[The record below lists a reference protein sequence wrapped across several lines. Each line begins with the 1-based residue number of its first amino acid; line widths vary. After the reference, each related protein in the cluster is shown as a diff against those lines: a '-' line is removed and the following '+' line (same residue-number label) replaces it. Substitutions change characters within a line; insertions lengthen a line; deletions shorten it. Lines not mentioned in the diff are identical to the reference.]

1 MDKRI
6 ARYITDS
13 IEKDLIELRYQPQFE
28 YCGEGDFR
36 ILGVEALLRP
46 DATICH
52 VDKLL
57 ATAIKSKQIAELG
70 YWLLRKAL
78 MQLRDWRDRNIVT
91 STFSMSVNVAAEQL
105 RDKNFCQKVTEILY
119 DCEIEP
125 EQLTLE
131 LTETSMIDD
140 INIIKINRL
149 TNLGVNVSIDDFG
162 TGYSSLARLKLLP
175 VSEIK
180 VDKMFVDDITKTEQ
194 DVALITAIYQL
205 THALNK
211 FTVVEGVESNCQYL
225 LLREIGFT
233 CFQGFYFSDAVPA
246 KELEEMVTL
255 VNSLHCQSYQ
265 M

>member
-6 ARYITDS
+6 ARYISDG

-28 YCGEGDFR
+28 YCGEGEFR

-46 DATICH
+46 DMNICH
-52 VDKLL
+52 VEKLL
-57 ATAIKSKQIAELG
+57 ATAAKSGQMLELG
-70 YWLLRKAL
+70 YWVLRKSL

-105 RDKNFCQKVTEILY
+105 QDKDFCQTVMGILY

-125 EQLTLE
+125 DQLTLE

-140 INIIKINRL
+140 TNIVKINRM
-149 TNLGVNVSIDDFG
+149 TNLGVSISIDDFG

-175 VSEIK
+175 VAEIK
-180 VDKMFVDDITKTEQ
+180 VDKMFVDDITKTNQ

-225 LLREIGFT
+225 LLRDIGFT
-233 CFQGFYFSDAVPA
+233 CFQGFYFSEAVPP
-246 KELEEMVTL
+246 KELEEIVTL
-255 VNSLHCQSYQ
+255 VNFLHCQSNQ
-265 M
+265 R

>member
-1 MDKRI
+1 MDKIIKQYI
-6 ARYITDS
+6 ADTIK
-13 IEKDLIELRYQPQFE
+13 KDLVEIKYQPQFE

-36 ILGVEALLRP
+36 IVGTEALLRP
-46 DATICH
+46 DTDICH
-52 VDKLL
+52 VDKFL
-57 ATAIKSKQIAELG
+57 ATAVKSKQIVDLG
-70 YWLLRKAL
+70 YWLLRKSL
-78 MQLRDWRDRNIVT
+78 LQLREWRDQNIVT

-105 RDKNFCQKVTEILY
+105 QDNDFCKTVMEILY

-131 LTETSMIDD
+131 LTETSMIND
-140 INIIKINRL
+140 INIIKISRL
-149 TNLGVNVSIDDFG
+149 TGLGVRVSIDDFG

-175 VSEIK
+175 VNEIK

-194 DVALITAIYQL
+194 DIALITAIYQL

-233 CFQGFYFSDAVPA
+233 CFQGFYFSEAVPA
-246 KELEEMVTL
+246 KELSEIVNL